1 MAALRNKTQSN
12 SAEDFIKR
20 KNDCLKMNLSDKAVQ
35 EFKGIFKKEY
45 RQDLID
51 AEVREQ
57 GHMKIIRFLPESSLV

>member
-1 MAALRNKTQSN
+1 MT
-12 SAEDFIKR
+12 
-20 KNDCLKMNLSDKAVQ
+20 LSDKAVQ